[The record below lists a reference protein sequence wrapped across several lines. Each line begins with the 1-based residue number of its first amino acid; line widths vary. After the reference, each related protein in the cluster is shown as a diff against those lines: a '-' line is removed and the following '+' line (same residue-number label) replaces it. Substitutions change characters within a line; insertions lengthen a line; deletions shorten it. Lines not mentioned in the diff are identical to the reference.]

1 MAMRVMLVDDEPF
14 ILQGLSRLID
24 WEGEGCEIVKMAA
37 DGREALDYLNDN
49 EADLIITDIR
59 MPRMNG
65 IELLERLRE
74 EKGTDAYVII
84 LSGYSDFK
92 YAQAAIRYEAMEY
105 LLKPVQKEQLLSV
118 VRKVVADRAVTRQE
132 ELDAKR
138 MQRGYLLQN
147 LSALL
152 QGRTEEQRLSYVRE
166 HFRCQG
172 GIRYLHICINDLAAL
187 EEMTDEEVVV
197 LKDALYE
204 CAATYLRED
213 ADHLLGEFFA
223 YEEDY
228 EIGFLYCDHMAAE
241 RNMSEG
247 AFMRAFH
254 QTLQKASENLPVI
267 LLLGK
272 RVDDIARIS
281 HSYSSACVLRS
292 FKGFQDRQSIYYY
305 EREVQI
311 GEAKPILCASA
322 LDALVAAVEAGDAI
336 AINKSVDALFTEM
349 DRLDRTKE
357 TVVMN
362 LNWLVFR
369 LLNLAMEQ
377 DETVSQDEVL
387 SYISGNVSK
396 EEIIRGSRAHLRKFA
411 GEYAEY
417 LAQLKKNVSGGIL
430 QEIENEIRERYAEN
444 LTLRELGQK
453 YYVNSSY
460 LGQIFRKRYGQSFK
474 SYLNTCRIKE
484 AALQLVRTDKKIG
497 EIACDVGYHDLD
509 YFISR
514 FIEQE
519 GCTPSRYRR
528 QARENRVNS
537 NS

>member
-24 WEGEGCEIVKMAA
+24 WEEEGCEIVKMAT
-37 DGREALDYLNDN
+37 DGQEAFDYFAEN

-65 IELLERLRE
+65 IELMERLRG
-74 EKGTDAYVII
+74 EKITDSYVVI

-105 LLKPVQKEQLLSV
+105 LLKPVQKEQLLAL
-118 VRKVVADRAVTRQE
+118 VRKVSADRAVSRQE
-132 ELDAKR
+132 ELDTKR

-147 LSALL
+147 MSALL
-152 QGRTEEQRLSYVRE
+152 KGRTDEQRLTYVRE
-166 HFRCQG
+166 HFRCSG
-172 GIRYLHICINDLAAL
+172 SMRYLHICLNDLAAL
-187 EEMTDEEVVV
+187 EEMTDEEVVA
-197 LKDALYE
+197 LKNAVYE
-204 CAATYLRED
+204 CAAAYLRED

-223 YEEDY
+223 YEEEY
-228 EIGFLYCDHMAAE
+228 EIGFLYCDYMAAE
-241 RNMSEG
+241 RGMSED
-247 AFMRAFH
+247 AFLRAFH
-254 QTLQKASENLPVI
+254 RALQKGSENVPVI

-272 RVDDIARIS
+272 QVEDIAKIS

-292 FKGFQDRQSIYYY
+292 FKGFQDLQSVYYY
-305 EREVQI
+305 EKEVQV
-311 GEAKPILCASA
+311 GESRPILCACS
-322 LDALVAAVEAGDAI
+322 LNALVEAVETGDTL

-349 DRLDRTKE
+349 DQHDRTRE
-357 TVVMN
+357 MVVMN
-362 LNWLVFR
+362 LNWLIFR
-369 LLNLAMEQ
+369 LLSLATEQ
-377 DETVSQDEVL
+377 DESVSQDEVL

-417 LAQLKKNVSGGIL
+417 LAQLKKNISGGIL

-444 LTLRELGQK
+444 LTLREFGQK
-453 YYVNSSY
+453 YYINSSY

-474 SYLNTCRIKE
+474 SYLNTCRISE
-484 AALQLVRTDKKIG
+484 AALRLIRTDKKIR
-497 EIACDVGYHDLD
+497 EIAEDVGYRDLD

-528 QARENRVNS
+528 QAREGKE
-537 NS
+537 

>member
-24 WEGEGCEIVKMAA
+24 WEGEGCEIVKMAT
-37 DGREALDYLNDN
+37 DGQEALEYLAEG

-59 MPRMNG
+59 MPRLGG

-74 EKGTDAYVII
+74 EKITDAYVAI

-105 LLKPVQKEQLLSV
+105 LLKPVQREQLLTL
-118 VRKVVADRAVTRQE
+118 VRKAAESRAVFRQE
-132 ELDAKR
+132 ELDTKK

-166 HFRCQG
+166 HFRCAG
-172 GIRYLHICINDLAAL
+172 GIRYLHICLNDLAAL
-187 EEMTDEEVVV
+187 EEMTDEEVVA
-197 LKDALYE
+197 LKNAVYE
-204 CAATYLRED
+204 CAAAWLRED
-213 ADHLLGEFFA
+213 ADHLLGEFFV
-223 YEEDY
+223 YEEEY
-228 EIGFLYCDHMAAE
+228 EIGFLYCDHMSAE
-241 RNMSEG
+241 RNLSES
-247 AFMRAFH
+247 AFMQAFH
-254 QTLQKASENLPVI
+254 QALQKGSENVPVI

-272 RVDDIARIS
+272 RVEDIAKIS

-292 FKGFQDRQSIYYY
+292 FKGFQDRRSVFYY
-305 EREVQI
+305 EKEVQV
-311 GEAKPILCASA
+311 GETKPILCADS
-322 LDALVAAVEAGDAI
+322 LDALVKAVEAGDTL

-349 DRLDRTKE
+349 DKLDRTRE

-362 LNWLVFR
+362 LNWLIFR
-369 LLNLAMEQ
+369 LLSLATMQ
-377 DETVSQDEVL
+377 DESVSQDEVL
-387 SYISGNVSK
+387 SFISGNVSK

-453 YYVNSSY
+453 YYINSSY

-484 AALQLVRTDKKIG
+484 AAAQLVRTDKKVG
-497 EIACDVGYHDLD
+497 EIAEDVGYHDLD

-519 GCTPSRYRR
+519 GCTPSRYRK
-528 QARENRVNS
+528 QARES
-537 NS
+537 QE

>member
-37 DGREALDYLNDN
+37 DGREALDYLTEN

-59 MPRMNG
+59 MPQVNG
-65 IELLERLRE
+65 IELLERIRE
-74 EKGTDAYVII
+74 EKVTDAYVVI

-105 LLKPVQKEQLLSV
+105 LLKPVQKEQLLTII
-118 VRKVVADRAVTRQE
+118 RKVAESRDVSRQE
-132 ELDAKR
+132 ELDTKR

-147 LSALL
+147 MSALL
-152 QGRTEEQRLSYVRE
+152 QGRADEQRLSYVRE
-166 HFRCQG
+166 HFRCPG
-172 GIRYLHICINDLAAL
+172 GIRYLHICLNDLAAL
-187 EEMTDEEVVV
+187 EEMTDEEVVS
-197 LKDALYE
+197 LKDTVYE
-204 CAATYLRED
+204 CAAVYLRED
-213 ADHLLGEFFA
+213 ADHLLGEFFV

-228 EIGFLYCDHMAAE
+228 EIGFLYCDYMAAE
-241 RNMSEG
+241 RSMSEE
-247 AFMRAFH
+247 AFMRTFH
-254 QTLQKASENLPVI
+254 QALQKGSENLPVI

-272 RVDDIARIS
+272 RVEDIAKIS

-292 FKGFQDRQSIYYY
+292 FKGFQDGQSLYYY
-305 EREVQI
+305 EREVQV
-311 GEAKPILCASA
+311 GESKPILCARS
-322 LDALVAAVEAGDAI
+322 LDALVAAVVAGDAI
-336 AINKSVDALFTEM
+336 AINKSVDAFFTEM
-349 DRLDRTKE
+349 DQIDRTRE

-362 LNWLVFR
+362 INWLIFR
-369 LLNLAMEQ
+369 LLGLATEQ
-377 DETVSQDEVL
+377 DESVSQDEVL

-417 LAQLKKNVSGGIL
+417 LAQLKKNISGGIL
-430 QEIENEIRERYAEN
+430 QEIESEIKERYAEN

-453 YYVNSSY
+453 YYINSSY

-474 SYLNTCRIKE
+474 SYLNTCRIRE
-484 AALQLVRTDKKIG
+484 AALQLIRTDKKVG
-497 EIACDVGYHDLD
+497 EIAEDVGYHDLD

-519 GCTPSRYRR
+519 GCTPSRYRK
-528 QARENRVNS
+528 QAREGLE
-537 NS
+537 

>member
-24 WEGEGCEIVKMAA
+24 WEEEGCEIVKMAA
-37 DGREALDYLNDN
+37 DGQEAVDYLA
-49 EADLIITDIR
+49 EGEVDLIVTDIR

-65 IELLERLRE
+65 IELLEAVRQE
-74 EKGTDAYVII
+74 MNADAYVVI

-105 LLKPVQKEQLLSV
+105 LLKPVQKEQLLAII
-118 VRKVVADRAVTRQE
+118 RKVADNRAVSRQE
-132 ELDAKR
+132 EIDTKR

-152 QGRTEEQRLSYVRE
+152 QGRAEEQRLSYVHG
-166 HFRCQG
+166 HFRCLD
-172 GIRYLHICINDLAAL
+172 GIRYLHICLNDLAAL
-187 EEMTDEEVVV
+187 EEMTDEEIVA
-197 LKDALYE
+197 LKDTVYD
-204 CAATYLRED
+204 CAAAWLQED

-223 YEEDY
+223 YEEEY
-228 EIGFLYCDHMAAE
+228 EIGFLYCDYMAAE
-241 RNMSEG
+241 RNMNEA

-254 QTLQKASENLPVI
+254 QALQKGSENVPVI

-272 RVDDIARIS
+272 RVEDIAKIS

-292 FKGFQDRQSIYYY
+292 FKGFQDRQSVYYY
-305 EREVQI
+305 EKEVQA
-311 GEAKPILCASA
+311 GEAKPILCARS
-322 LDALVAAVEAGDAI
+322 LDALVEAVDKGDAI
-336 AINKSVDALFTEM
+336 AINKSVDAFFTEM
-349 DRLDRTKE
+349 DRLDRTRE
-357 TVVMN
+357 TVATN
-362 LNWLVFR
+362 INWLVFR
-369 LLNLAMEQ
+369 LLGLATKQ
-377 DETVSQDEVL
+377 DESVSQDEVL

-417 LAQLKKNVSGGIL
+417 LEQLKKNVSGGIL
-430 QEIENEIRERYAEN
+430 QEIENEIKERYAEN

-453 YYVNSSY
+453 YYINSSY

-474 SYLNTCRIKE
+474 SYLNTCRISE
-484 AALQLVRTDKKIG
+484 AAIQLVRTDKKIG
-497 EIACDVGYHDLD
+497 EIAEDVGYHDLD

-519 GCTPSRYRR
+519 GCTPSRYRK
-528 QARENRVNS
+528 QAREGQE
-537 NS
+537 

>member
-24 WEGEGCEIVKMAA
+24 WEGEGCEIVKKAA
-37 DGREALDYLNDN
+37 DGQEAFDYLTEN

-65 IELLERLRE
+65 IELLERLRG
-74 EKGTDAYVII
+74 EKVTDAYVVI

-105 LLKPVQKEQLLSV
+105 LLKPVQREQLLSL
-118 VRKVVADRAVTRQE
+118 VRKVAANKAVSRQE
-132 ELDAKR
+132 ELDTKR

-152 QGRTEEQRLSYVRE
+152 QGRTEEQRLSYVQE
-166 HFRCQG
+166 HFRCPG
-172 GIRYLHICINDLAAL
+172 GMRYLHICLNDLAAL
-187 EEMTDEEVVV
+187 EEMTDEEVVS
-197 LKDALYE
+197 LKDTVYRY
-204 CAATYLRED
+204 AADYLRED
-213 ADHLLGEFFA
+213 ADHLLGEFFV

-228 EIGFLYCDHMAAE
+228 EIGFLYCDYMAAE
-241 RNMSEG
+241 RGMSEE

-254 QTLQKASENLPVI
+254 QALQKGSENLPVI

-272 RVDDIARIS
+272 RVEDIAKIS

-292 FKGFQDRQSIYYY
+292 FKGFQDRQSVYYY
-305 EREVQI
+305 EKEVQMR
-311 GEAKPILCASA
+311 ESKPILCAGS
-322 LDALVAAVEAGDAI
+322 LNALVEAVEAGDAI

-349 DRLDRTKE
+349 DQLDRTRE

-362 LNWLVFR
+362 LNWLIFR
-369 LLNLAMEQ
+369 LLSLATEQ
-377 DETVSQDEVL
+377 DESVSQDEVL

-417 LAQLKKNVSGGIL
+417 LAQLKKNISGGIL
-430 QEIENEIRERYAEN
+430 QEIESEIKERYAEN

-453 YYVNSSY
+453 YYINSSY

-474 SYLNTCRIKE
+474 SYLNTCRIRE
-484 AALQLVRTDKKIG
+484 AAVQLVRTDKKVG
-497 EIACDVGYHDLD
+497 EIAEDVGYHDLD

-519 GCTPSRYRR
+519 GCTPSRYRK
-528 QARENRVNS
+528 QAREGLE
-537 NS
+537 

>member
-24 WEGEGCEIVKMAA
+24 WEGEGCKIVKMSA
-37 DGREALDYLNDN
+37 DGQEALDYLTEN
-49 EADLIITDIR
+49 EVELIITDIR

-65 IELLERLRE
+65 IELLGRLRQ
-74 EKGTDAYVII
+74 EKSTNAYVVI

-105 LLKPVQKEQLLSV
+105 MLKPVQKEQLLSL
-118 VRKVVADRAVTRQE
+118 VRKVAADRAVSRQE
-132 ELDAKR
+132 ELDTKQMR
-138 MQRGYLLQN
+138 RGYLLQN
-147 LSALL
+147 MSALL

-166 HFRCQG
+166 HFSCPG
-172 GIRYLHICINDLAAL
+172 GLRYLHICLNDLTAL
-187 EEMTDEEVVV
+187 EEMTDEEVVS
-197 LKDALYE
+197 LKDAVYE
-204 CAATYLRED
+204 CAAAYLRED
-213 ADHLLGEFFA
+213 ADHLLGEFFV

-228 EIGFLYCDHMAAE
+228 EIGFLYCDYMAAE
-241 RNMSEG
+241 RNMNEE

-254 QTLQKASENLPVI
+254 QALQKGSEKLPVI

-272 RVDDIARIS
+272 RVEDIAKIS

-292 FKGFQDRQSIYYY
+292 FKGFQDGQSIYYY
-305 EREVQI
+305 EKEVQV
-311 GEAKPILCASA
+311 GQTKSILCARS
-322 LDALVAAVEAGDAI
+322 LNALVDAVVAGDAI

-349 DRLDRTKE
+349 DQLDRTRE

-362 LNWLVFR
+362 LNWIIFR
-369 LLNLAMEQ
+369 LLSLAAEQ
-377 DETVSQDEVL
+377 DESVSQDEVL

-396 EEIIRGSRAHLRKFA
+396 EEIIRGNRAHLRKFA

-417 LAQLKKNVSGGIL
+417 LSQLRKNISGGIL
-430 QEIENEIRERYAEN
+430 QEIESEIKERYAEN

-453 YYVNSSY
+453 YYINSSY

-474 SYLNTCRIKE
+474 SYLNNCRIRE
-484 AALQLVRTDKKIG
+484 AALQLIRTDKKIG
-497 EIACDVGYHDLD
+497 EIAEDVGYHDLD

-519 GCTPSRYRR
+519 GCTPSRYRK
-528 QARENRVNS
+528 QAREGFE
-537 NS
+537 

>member
-24 WEGEGCEIVKMAA
+24 WEREGCEVVKTAA
-37 DGREALDYLNDN
+37 DGQEAIEYLAEG

-65 IELLERLRE
+65 IELLEHLRA
-74 EKGTDAYVII
+74 EKISDAYVVI

-105 LLKPVQKEQLLSV
+105 LLKPVQKEQLLGL
-118 VRKVVADRAVTRQE
+118 VRKVAENRAVSRQE
-132 ELDAKR
+132 ELDTKK

-147 LSALL
+147 LSVLL

-166 HFRCQG
+166 HFRCTG
-172 GIRYLHICINDLAAL
+172 GVRYLHICLNDLAAL
-187 EEMTDEEVVV
+187 EEMTDEEVVA
-197 LKDALYE
+197 LKDAVYE
-204 CAATYLRED
+204 CAASWLQED

-223 YEEDY
+223 YEEEY
-228 EIGFLYCDHMAAE
+228 ELGFLYCEHMAAK
-241 RNMSEG
+241 RNLSEG

-254 QTLQKASENLPVI
+254 QALQNGSKNMPVI

-272 RVDDIARIS
+272 WVEDIAKIS

-292 FKGFQDRQSIYYY
+292 FKGFQERQNVFYY
-305 EREVQI
+305 EKEVQV
-311 GEAKPILCASA
+311 GEAKPILCGDS
-322 LDALVAAVEAGDAI
+322 LDALVKAVEAGDSL

-349 DRLDRTKE
+349 DRLDRTRE

-362 LNWLVFR
+362 LNWLIFR
-369 LLNLAMEQ
+369 LLSLAMEQ
-377 DETVSQDEVL
+377 DESVSQDEVL
-387 SYISGNVSK
+387 SFISGNVSK

-417 LAQLKKNVSGGIL
+417 LAQLKKNISGGIL
-430 QEIENEIRERYAEN
+430 QEIECEIRERYAEN

-453 YYVNSSY
+453 YYINSSY

-474 SYLNTCRIKE
+474 SYLNTCRISE

-497 EIACDVGYHDLD
+497 EIAEDVGYHDLD

-519 GCTPSRYRR
+519 GCTPSRYRK
-528 QARENRVNS
+528 QARERQE
-537 NS
+537 